1 MGGYNA
7 LVPHYGGGRDPK
19 LTDEQLSELTDILNT
34 KDKWIVND
42 VKKLIKEQFNVNY
55 GYHGVR
61 ELLIRLNVDISNY
74 FQEEAEN
81 KNKIHNVIENFKDI
95 SIDDKKEIENL
106 IDKINEENSV
116 YVIKK
121 LIYILFRKIGFSN
134 KVASNFLSITTG
146 TGSNWL
152 NAWNENNYEGLLR
165 KPGQG
170 RKSKLNEDEWN
181 ELKKN

>member
-1 MGGYNA
+1 M
-7 LVPHYGGGRDPK
+7 
-19 LTDEQLSELTDILNT
+19 
-34 KDKWIVND
+34 
-42 VKKLIKEQFNVNY
+42 
-55 GYHGVR
+55 R

-134 KVASNFLSITTG
+134 KVA
-146 TGSNWL
+146 
-152 NAWNENNYEGLLR
+152 
-165 KPGQG
+165 
-170 RKSKLNEDEWN
+170 
-181 ELKKN
+181 